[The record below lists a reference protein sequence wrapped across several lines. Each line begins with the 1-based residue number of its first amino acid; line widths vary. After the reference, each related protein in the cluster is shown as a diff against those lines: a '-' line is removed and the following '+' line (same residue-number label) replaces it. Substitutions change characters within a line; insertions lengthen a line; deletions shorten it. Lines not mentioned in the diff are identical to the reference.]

1 MYPLGV
7 LFGLGFDT
15 SSEIALLGISSIQG
29 ARGTSIWLILLFPL
43 LFTAGMCLLDTAD
56 GALMMSLYTSASL
69 ARDRVAIL
77 YYSIVLT
84 VVTVVV
90 ALVIGV
96 IQLLTLVL
104 NVAGPTGRFWDGVER
119 AGDSYE
125 IIGGSICGSFLV
137 FGALSVLLYKP
148 WRRRVDAKRERN
160 ININRVAPAAALLQ
174 NGEDQNR
181 DPQDPASVVVV
192 VVDDGSR
199 EDGGGGETSP
209 SRDRGRSST
218 PYGTVEI
225 VDDEESQ
232 THRQSKGEG
241 SKGKKGGGQQVSAR
255 EVGERA

>member
-1 MYPLGV
+1 
-7 LFGLGFDT
+7 
-15 SSEIALLGISSIQG
+15 
-29 ARGTSIWLILLFPL
+29 
-43 LFTAGMCLLDTAD
+43 MCLLDTAD

-84 VVTVVV
+84 VVTVIV

-104 NVAGPTGRFWDGVER
+104 NVAEPTGRFWDGVER

-148 WRRRVDAKRERN
+148 WRRRVDEKRERN
-160 ININRVAPAAALLQ
+160 NNRVAPALLHQ
-174 NGEDQNR
+174 NGDEEDRNR

-192 VVDDGSR
+192 VGNDGSR
-199 EDGGGGETSP
+199 EDDGGGGKTP
-209 SRDRGRSST
+209 SSRRGGGT

-232 THRQSKGEG
+232 AHRQSKGEG
-241 SKGKKGGGQQVSAR
+241 SKGKGGGQHISAR